1 MCELP
6 QIKLRTYIYTKL
18 HHSPN
23 IEKRK
28 KADCKKKLQTDGKK
42 LKSTDKVCYH
52 YLCRVTFL
60 AMQVNE
66 LLQLVDE
73 AVYLNTGKRLN
84 DLQRGV
90 IEGTLKHQKYADI
103 AENCGCS
110 AGHAKDVGYELLKML
125 SDIFD
130 EPVDKSNLK
139 SVLERQGNV
148 NISLVNN
155 SNIFGNGCINVG
167 SKQPKTK
174 SDKNNPGNSK
184 LSQRKKNK
192 NTIEKIE
199 KLRQLG
205 LSDQEIVEIL
215 ELPLE
220 VVQEVEV

>member
-1 MCELP
+1 
-6 QIKLRTYIYTKL
+6 
-18 HHSPN
+18 
-23 IEKRK
+23 
-28 KADCKKKLQTDGKK
+28 
-42 LKSTDKVCYH
+42 
-52 YLCRVTFL
+52 
-60 AMQVNE
+60 MQVHE

-73 AVYLNTGKRLN
+73 AVYLNTGKHLN

-110 AGHAKDVGYELLKML
+110 AGHAKDVGYELLQML

-148 NISLVNN
+148 NISLGENSKIN
-155 SNIFGNGCINVG
+155 SNLIDCINIG

-174 SDKNNPGNSK
+174 SDTNHSSNTKLKQRKNNK
-184 LSQRKKNK
+184 IQ
-192 NTIEKIE
+192 IEKID
-199 KLRQLG
+199 KLRYFG
-205 LSDQEIVEIL
+205 LSDEQIAEVL

-220 VVQEVEV
+220 IIKQVESE

>member
-1 MCELP
+1 M
-6 QIKLRTYIYTKL
+6 Q
-18 HHSPN
+18 
-23 IEKRK
+23 
-28 KADCKKKLQTDGKK
+28 KKLQTDGKK

-60 AMQVNE
+60 AMQVHE
-66 LLQLVDE
+66 LLQLVDD
-73 AVYLNTGKRLN
+73 AVYLNTGKHLN

-90 IEGTLKHQKYADI
+90 IEGTLKYQKYADI

-125 SDIFD
+125 SDIFG

-155 SNIFGNGCINVG
+155 SSNIFGKGCINIG

-174 SDKNNPGNSK
+174 PDKSHSGDSK
-184 LSQRKKNK
+184 LKQRNQNK
-192 NTIEKIE
+192 TQIEKIS
-199 KLRQLG
+199 KLRYFG
-205 LSDQEIVEIL
+205 LNDEQIAEVL

-220 VVQEVEV
+220 VIKQVVSE

>member
-1 MCELP
+1 LCYFSV
-6 QIKLRTYIYTKL
+6 IL
-18 HHSPN
+18 HHLPKP
-23 IEKRK
+23 EKRK
-28 KADCKKKLQTDGKK
+28 KADRKKKLQTDGKS

-90 IEGTLKHQKYADI
+90 IEGTLKYQKYADI

-155 SNIFGNGCINVG
+155 SSNIFGNGCINIG

-174 SDKNNPGNSK
+174 SDKNHAGNSK
-184 LSQRKKNK
+184 LKQKDQNK
-192 NTIEKIE
+192 TQIEKIS
-199 KLRQLG
+199 KLGYFG
-205 LSDQEIVEIL
+205 LNDKQIAEVL

-220 VVQEVEV
+220 VIKQVESDN

>member
-1 MCELP
+1 
-6 QIKLRTYIYTKL
+6 
-18 HHSPN
+18 
-23 IEKRK
+23 
-28 KADCKKKLQTDGKK
+28 
-42 LKSTDKVCYH
+42 
-52 YLCRVTFL
+52 
-60 AMQVNE
+60 MQVNE

-90 IEGTLKHQKYADI
+90 IEGTLKYQKYADI

-174 SDKNNPGNSK
+174 SDK
-184 LSQRKKNK
+184 SQNRRKVLHHSRKNWS
-192 NTIEKIE
+192 
-199 KLRQLG
+199 G
-205 LSDQEIVEIL
+205 M
-215 ELPLE
+215 LP
-220 VVQEVEV
+220 

>member
-1 MCELP
+1 M
-6 QIKLRTYIYTKL
+6 L
-18 HHSPN
+18 HHAAKL
-23 IEKRK
+23 EKRK
-28 KADCKKKLQTDGKK
+28 KANRKKKLQTDGKK

-60 AMQVNE
+60 AMQVHE
-66 LLQLVDE
+66 LLQLVDD
-73 AVYLNTGKRLN
+73 AVYLNTGKHLN

-90 IEGTLKHQKYADI
+90 IEGTLKYQKYADI

-125 SDIFD
+125 SDIFG

-155 SNIFGNGCINVG
+155 SKINSNLIGCINIG
-167 SKQPKTK
+167 SKQR
-174 SDKNNPGNSK
+174 NSK
-184 LSQRKKNK
+184 LKQRNQNK
-192 NTIEKIE
+192 TQIEKIS
-199 KLRQLG
+199 KLRYFG
-205 LSDQEIVEIL
+205 LNDQQIAEVL

-220 VVQEVEV
+220 VIKQVVSE